1 MAKAF
6 EIYHNVL
13 LDNNYGFA
21 YDSQTFENLDG
32 AQQAAFE
39 AIEEYYQKKDETYFD
54 SESESETETKPN
66 HVAELDNIRW
76 LLLDHI
82 DQMDQV
88 IAKYEAMQ
96 TTSAI
101 KRAAL
106 HALHASN

>member
-1 MAKAF
+1 MAKAY

-13 LDNNYGFA
+13 LNGNYYNA
-21 YDSQTFENLDG
+21 YEGETFEDLDG
-32 AQQAAFE
+32 GQQEAFK
-39 AIEEYYQKKDETYFD
+39 AIEEYYQKKDETYSD
-54 SESESETETKPN
+54 SESETETKSNP
-66 HVAELDNIRW
+66 APGLDKIRS